1 MKKIFLYTVFT
12 VFISSTV
19 AETSDISKYNIS
31 NNQLNE
37 IETRV
42 NKMSVN
48 ELILRKY
55 DLEQQAIR
63 LEETKE
69 NSQNPS
75 VVKDATTQLSLVS
88 VELIYV
94 VAALVGAG
102 VILSDSGDID
112 DAPVVRDLTPP
123 VITINGDNPAI
134 VELGGSYTD
143 AGATASDDSGNAT
156 LVTSGTVDTNS
167 LGSYQITYTATDSS
181 GNISQAFRT
190 VNVVDTTAP
199 VVTVTGDNPVTV
211 ELGSSY
217 TDAGATAS
225 DISGDVTVVTTGAVD
240 TNTIGSYTLTYTS
253 TDSSGNAG
261 TAARTVNVVD
271 TTAPV
276 FTSSAIFS
284 AQENQTAIGSVTASD
299 LTVVTFSI
307 SGNELAITS
316 SGVLSFVTAPDYE
329 IKTVYTA
336 TVTASDT
343 SSNSTTQEIT
353 VNVTNDPD
361 DDDTGTGTGT
371 GTGTSTGT
379 GTGTGTGT

>member
-156 LVTSGTVDTNS
+156 
-167 LGSYQITYTATDSS
+167 
-181 GNISQAFRT
+181 
-190 VNVVDTTAP
+190 P
-199 VVTVTGDNPVTV
+199 VSINFKHI
-211 ELGSSY
+211 Y
-217 TDAGATAS
+217 
-225 DISGDVTVVTTGAVD
+225 
-240 TNTIGSYTLTYTS
+240 
-253 TDSSGNAG
+253 
-261 TAARTVNVVD
+261 
-271 TTAPV
+271 
-276 FTSSAIFS
+276 
-284 AQENQTAIGSVTASD
+284 ENMFKI
-299 LTVVTFSI
+299 
-307 SGNELAITS
+307 
-316 SGVLSFVTAPDYE
+316 
-329 IKTVYTA
+329 
-336 TVTASDT
+336 
-343 SSNSTTQEIT
+343 
-353 VNVTNDPD
+353 
-361 DDDTGTGTGT
+361 
-371 GTGTSTGT
+371 
-379 GTGTGTGT
+379 